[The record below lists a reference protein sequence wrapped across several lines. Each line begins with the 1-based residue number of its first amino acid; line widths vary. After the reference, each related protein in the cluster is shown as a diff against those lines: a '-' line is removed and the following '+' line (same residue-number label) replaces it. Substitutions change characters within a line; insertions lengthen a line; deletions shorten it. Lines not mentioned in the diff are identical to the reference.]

1 MGNTEIEP
9 TNKLVSIHHA
19 FAETDF
25 GKKLGAN
32 IRYATYKPDGV
43 SNERW
48 RELLGVD
55 VNNLGHLQLSGNLA
69 KSFIRDMDLHQPG
82 YFEGDER
89 DVLEVAL
96 ITHDWAESVVG
107 DINYG
112 DKTSDD
118 EAEERAQF
126 EQNLAAF
133 FTGKEERLEQLIKRA
148 LDEVIFSPDTKLG
161 IAFNAIERV
170 GYVRTALRAAERV
183 SSDEAGDCE
192 DGFRWLVADV
202 LARHTS
208 KLIEYADVLPPVKT
222 YLDNQEDRISEAYG
236 IIDDDVFWNYPED
249 KRWEIHANF
258 HTGKRDWDSRLSS
271 SPST

>member
-1 MGNTEIEP
+1 MRNIETEP

-32 IRYATYKPDGV
+32 VRYGVYKPADV
-43 SNERW
+43 SNQRW
-48 RELLGVD
+48 RELLGID

-69 KSFIRDMDLHQPG
+69 KAFTHDMDLHQPD
-82 YFEGDER
+82 FFKDDER
-89 DVLEVAL
+89 DLLEVAAL
-96 ITHDWAESVVG
+96 THDWAEAVVG

-112 DKTSDD
+112 DKTSEH

-133 FTGKEERLEQLIKRA
+133 FTGKEEWLEELIQRA

-161 IAFNAIERV
+161 VAFNAIERV

-183 SSDEAGDCE
+183 ENDEAEECE
-192 DGFRWLVADV
+192 EGFRWLVADV
-202 LARHTS
+202 FSRHIS
-208 KLIEYADVLPPVKT
+208 KLIEYAGVLPPVKT
-222 YLDNQEDRISEAYG
+222 YLNNQETKISEAYE
-236 IIDDDVFWNYPED
+236 IIDDDVFWNYPEE
-249 KRWEIHANF
+249 KRREIHNKF
-258 HTGKRDWDSRLSS
+258 LDGKKDWDARLSASRS
-271 SPST
+271 S